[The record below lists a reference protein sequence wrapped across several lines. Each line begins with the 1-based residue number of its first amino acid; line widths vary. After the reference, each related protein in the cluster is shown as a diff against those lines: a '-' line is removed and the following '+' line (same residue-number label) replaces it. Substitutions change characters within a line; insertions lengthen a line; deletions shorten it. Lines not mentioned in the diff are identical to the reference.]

1 MEEQNTPDEK
11 PVQEKSAGNSAAV
24 QQGKRDLTTGGV
36 TSTMLL
42 FAVPMILGNVLQQ
55 CYNLADTW
63 IVGKFVGSGA
73 LAAVGSAYTLMT
85 FLTSIITGMCM
96 GGGALFS
103 ICYGRRDIRKMK
115 EYMVSSFALILGI
128 TALLTA
134 LSFTFLHP
142 ILRLMQIP
150 SDVYDMM
157 YDYMWIILFGLPFI
171 FLYNYFAFLLRSVG
185 NSVTPLVFLGVSTV
199 LNIGLDYVFVAV
211 FDWNVEGAA
220 IATVLAQIISGIGIA
235 AYSFAKET
243 VLRLRREELRVN
255 GGILGEIFSYSAATG
270 VQQSVMNFGILMVQG
285 LVNSFGTA
293 VMAAFAAGV
302 KIDTLAYMPAQEFGN
317 AYSIF
322 ISQNYG
328 AGKKDRIRKGSKS
341 AVIVVLVFC
350 LAASSGIPAC
360 APAHGHLYRTG
371 RDRDH
376 QYRSGISPD
385 RGSVLLRHWDFVPA
399 LRIFPRGGKAEDLS
413 AADDHFSRDQSG
425 SGLCLRSCLR
435 RGSDLVGDPYRM
447 GAGRRDRSGAYPD
460 CGSGGSLRVK
470 NPLRQEAV
478 LPRLPS

>member
-1 MEEQNTPDEK
+1 MAERNTPDEK
-11 PVQEKSAGNSAAV
+11 AV
-24 QQGKRDLTTGGV
+24 QGKSMEDKTVVRQPQKRDLTMGNV

-115 EYMVSSFALILGI
+115 EYMVSSFVLILGI
-128 TALLTA
+128 TVLLTA
-134 LSFTFLHP
+134 VS
-142 ILRLMQIP
+142 
-150 SDVYDMM
+150 
-157 YDYMWIILFGLPFI
+157 
-171 FLYNYFAFLLRSVG
+171 FAFLLRSVG

-211 FDWNVEGAA
+211 FEWNVEGAA

-235 AYSFAKET
+235 VYSFARET
-243 VLRLRREELRVN
+243 MLRLKREELRVN
-255 GGILGEIFSYSAATG
+255 GGMLGEIFSYSGATG

-328 AGKKDRIRKGSKS
+328 AGKKDRITKGSKS
-341 AVIVVLVFC
+341 AVVVVLLFC
-350 LAASSGIPAC
+350 LAASAVVFLLARQLMGIFISPEETEIINIGAGYLQIEGACYCGIGILFLLYGYFRAVEKPKISLLLTVISLGTRVALAYAC
-360 APAHGHLYRTG
+360 APAFGVGAIWWAIPIGWALADVTG
-371 RDRDH
+371 
-376 QYRSGISPD
+376 
-385 RGSVLLRHWDFVPA
+385 
-399 LRIFPRGGKAEDLS
+399 
-413 AADDHFSRDQSG
+413 
-425 SGLCLRSCLR
+425 
-435 RGSDLVGDPYRM
+435 
-447 GAGRRDRSGAYPD
+447 
-460 CGSGGSLRVK
+460 
-470 NPLRQEAV
+470 AV
-478 LPRLPS
+478 LIRVVNTGKKKCKNI